1 MFNNLDKA
9 KLREWLSIP
18 VEKLEDHPDRRM
30 DVAIKDTPDE
40 ANLMYARMMADEVLK
55 NNEEGK
61 PTRWVLCCGPFAPVA
76 EFVKIVNK
84 ERIPLKNVHI
94 FHMDEWCDWKGFPV
108 PVDNPWSMEGQM
120 RRDFYGEIDPAL
132 VLPEEQ
138 RHFPRIDDLGAYM
151 REIDKLGGLDTVWAG
166 LGMCGHI
173 AFNEPPKFRYAAV
186 SNEDMLNATMH
197 IVPLNDDTIINAGY
211 RYRGSCMFA
220 VPPMG
225 ITIGFKEMMRAHRC
239 VMISTSGAWK
249 HTIMR
254 IALFS
259 EPTVDFPGTLL
270 QLMETRPLIIVD
282 KNTIQP
288 VEWIDN

>member
-1 MFNNLDKA
+1 MFNNLDKK
-9 KLREWLSIP
+9 KLKEWLSIP
-18 VEKLEDHPDRRM
+18 IEELEAHPDRKM
-30 DVAIKDTPDE
+30 DVVIKDLPEE
-40 ANLMYARMMADEVLK
+40 ANLLFARMMAEEVVQ
-55 NNEEGK
+55 NNNNGK
-61 PTRWVLCCGPFAPVA
+61 PTRWVLCCGPFAPVE
-76 EFVKIVNK
+76 EFVKIVNSQK
-84 ERIPLKNVHI
+84 ISLKNVHI
-94 FHMDEWCDWKGFPV
+94 FHMDEWCDWKGYPV
-108 PVDNPWSMEGQM
+108 SVDNPWSMEGQM
-120 RRDFYGEIDPAL
+120 RRDFYGKINPDL
-132 VLPEEQ
+132 VPPEEQ
-138 RHFPRIDDLGAYM
+138 RHFPRINDLGAYM

-173 AFNEPPKFRYAAV
+173 AFNEPPKFKYAAV
-186 SNEDMLNATMH
+186 SNEDMLNAPMH
-197 IVPLNDDTIINAGY
+197 IVPLNEDTIVNAGY

-259 EPTVDFPGTLL
+259 EPTTDFPGTLL
-270 QLMETRPLIIVD
+270 QFMETRPLIIVD

-288 VEWIDN
+288 VEWIDS

>member
-1 MFNNLDKA
+1 
-9 KLREWLSIP
+9 
-18 VEKLEDHPDRRM
+18 
-30 DVAIKDTPDE
+30 
-40 ANLMYARMMADEVLK
+40 
-55 NNEEGK
+55 
-61 PTRWVLCCGPFAPVA
+61 
-76 EFVKIVNK
+76 
-84 ERIPLKNVHI
+84 
-94 FHMDEWCDWKGFPV
+94 
-108 PVDNPWSMEGQM
+108 
-120 RRDFYGEIDPAL
+120 
-132 VLPEEQ
+132 
-138 RHFPRIDDLGAYM
+138 M